1 MMFGRVLATSQA
13 SPPSRVPT
21 TASCIVARTMP
32 RTREA
37 TVPAAIP
44 AVERAR
50 SPPLLPLPRLVSGA
64 SCVGLSTNSVIEGGL
79 LHGGAGGAGG
89 PATQRASTAEHQDDP
104 GQNAQNPEDPGARGL
119 HAHVDTGFL
128 SQQRPVGRGQDGVD
142 GDQ

>member
-32 RTREA
+32 RTRET

-50 SPPLLPLPRLVSGA
+50 LSLLSALVTGA
-64 SCVGLSTNSVIEGGL
+64 SCVGLSTDSVIEEGL

-89 PATQRASTAEHQDDP
+89 SATQRANSAEHQDDP
-104 GQNAQNPEDPGARGL
+104 GQ
-119 HAHVDTGFL
+119 
-128 SQQRPVGRGQDGVD
+128 
-142 GDQ
+142 